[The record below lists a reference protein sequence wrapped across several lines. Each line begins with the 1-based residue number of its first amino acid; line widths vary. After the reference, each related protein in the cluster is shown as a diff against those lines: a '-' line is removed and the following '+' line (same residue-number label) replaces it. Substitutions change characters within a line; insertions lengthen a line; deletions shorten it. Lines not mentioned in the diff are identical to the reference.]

1 MAPQAEHLAHLAPAT
16 AHCLHPA
23 GLPPKRFAGWVP
35 DAEIIA
41 GVPRYD
47 IAAVKLETPIVGAKV
62 AALVRPDADLGASG
76 LELQVAG
83 FGETET
89 AFISK
94 VGWRCP
100 LHACGSA

>member
-1 MAPQAEHLAHLAPAT
+1 MT
-16 AHCLHPA
+16 
-23 GLPPKRFAGWVP
+23 
-35 DAEIIA
+35 
-41 GVPRYD
+41 RYD
-47 IAAVKLETPIVGAKV
+47 IAAIKLETPIVGANV

-94 VGWRCP
+94 ARFGAGVGQASM
-100 LHACGSA
+100 HSHDGNA